1 MSTFNDDQKNK
12 LICII
17 LSAIITIGIA
27 GSEFLNFISFDSERS
42 FIRFLLY
49 IIPYLIVGFPVVKGS
64 LFDISKGRIF
74 DEEFLMTIATAGA
87 LFIGEYTEAVAVMLL
102 YQIGELFQDYAVNKS
117 RRSIKELMEIA
128 PTVALRE
135 IAGGD
140 YEEIEPD
147 DVRIGDILI
156 VKPGEKIP
164 VDGAV
169 VYGESEINTSA
180 LTGEALPIFKK
191 IGDKVLSG
199 CVNGESLIKIKAE
212 KEYIDSTVAIIL
224 ELVEESMDKKSK
236 SEKFITKFSRY
247 YTPIVV
253 ISALALLIIPGIIT
267 SNWMEWMMRACTFL
281 VISCPCALVISVPL
295 AFFGGVGA
303 ASREGILVKGSNY
316 LEALTK
322 VKTII
327 TDKTGTLTTGEFQ
340 VTDVYAASDYTKS
353 DVLRLASYL
362 ESYSNHPIANSICLA
377 YDEIKEK
384 SDHINKDEITD
395 VKNESGLGI
404 RGYIDEELIIA
415 GNKKMMDEN
424 NIDTSGFKYP
434 DNTSIYVSKEGKLV
448 GIISISD
455 SEKKEARDALRLF
468 KDDGVENFIMLTGDR
483 KESAEKIAEKLG
495 INEYYYEL
503 LPQDKVKIV
512 EELIDQNKNDKN
524 NLMAYLGDG
533 INDAPVLSR
542 VDVGIAMGGAG
553 SDAAIEAAD
562 IVIMDDKLRRID
574 KAFRIA
580 KRTVKISWQNIVFA
594 IFIKILFLILG
605 AFGIIG
611 MWWAVFADV
620 GVAVI
625 CILNSMRML
634 KKHEEVK
641 KLDFIE
647 SM

>member
-1 MSTFNDDQKNK
+1 MPTFNNEQKNS
-12 LICII
+12 LICIL
-17 LSAIITIGIA
+17 LSALITILIA
-27 GSEFLNFISFDSERS
+27 LSESLSLLSFDSERS
-42 FIRFLLY
+42 ILRFLLY
-49 IIPYLIVGFPVVKGS
+49 IIPYLIVGFPVLKNS
-64 LFDISKGRIF
+64 IFDISKGRVF
-74 DEEFLMTIATAGA
+74 GEEFLMTIATAGA

-117 RRSIKELMEIA
+117 RHSIKELMEIA
-128 PTVALRE
+128 PTTALRE
-135 IAGGD
+135 LSGGD
-140 YEEIEPD
+140 YEEIEPE

-156 VKPGEKIP
+156 VRPGEKVP
-164 VDGAV
+164 VDGV
-169 VYGESEINTSA
+169 VIYGESEINTSA

-199 CVNGESLIKIKAE
+199 CVNGESLLKIKAE

-236 SEKFITKFSRY
+236 SEKFITKFSKY

-253 ISALALLIIPGIIT
+253 ISALALFIVPGIIT
-267 SNWMEWMMRACTFL
+267 SDWLEWMMRACTFL

-322 VKTII
+322 VRTLV

-340 VTDVYAASDYTKS
+340 VTEVYTSDTYEKA

-377 YDEIKEK
+377 YGELNEKQDEAV
-384 SDHINKDEITD
+384 KDKITD

-404 RGYIDEELIIA
+404 RGYINGELVIA

-424 NIDTSGFKYP
+424 SIDTSEFEYP
-434 DNTSIYVSKEGKLV
+434 DNTSVYVSKGGKLI

-455 SEKKEARDALRLF
+455 REKKEAKESLRLL
-468 KDDGVENFIMLTGDR
+468 KEDGIEKIIMLTGDR
-483 KESAEKIAEKLG
+483 KESAKKIAEKLG
-495 INEYYYEL
+495 INEYFYEL
-503 LPQDKVKIV
+503 LPQDKVRIV
-512 EELIDQNKNDKN
+512 EELIEQNKGEKN
-524 NLMAYLGDG
+524 NLMAYIGDG

-562 IVIMDDKLRRID
+562 IVIMDDNLGRID
-574 KAFRIA
+574 KAVRIA
-580 KRTVKISWQNIVFA
+580 NRTVKISWQNIVFA
-594 IFIKILFLILG
+594 IFIKVLFLILG

-634 KKHEEVK
+634 KKHEEIK